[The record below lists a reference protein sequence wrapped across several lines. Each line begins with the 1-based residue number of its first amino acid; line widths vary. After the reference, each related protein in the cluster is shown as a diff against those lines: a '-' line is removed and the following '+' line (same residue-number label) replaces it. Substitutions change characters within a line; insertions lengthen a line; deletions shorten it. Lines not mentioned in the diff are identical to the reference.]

1 MAFAFDAIVVKDEHN
16 NLRLICSHDL
26 LQAQA
31 RLMTLAYREIET
43 QKEIAESANAAK
55 SRFLATV
62 SHEIR
67 TPMNGVLGI
76 AELLQQTPLSAT
88 QTEHVEMIRESAEN
102 LLIVINDL
110 LDFSKIEANRMQ
122 LEQDPFDLRLVLDQT
137 IGPLRFLAER
147 KGLAIRSVVDPL
159 IPNCLLGDA
168 IRMRQIFTN
177 LVGNAIKFTPSGS
190 ITITTKFAESDDDE
204 VEIESA
210 VADTGIGIS
219 RDRAEA
225 IFDAFEQADGSTTRR
240 FGGTA
245 LGLSICKSLTEL
257 MNGTIDVESDGKN
270 GSVFRF
276 LVRLKKSSNQAV
288 DLPNTNVLPA
298 VSRSLRILH
307 AEDNLVNQRV
317 AEMLLTGQGHVVTI
331 VDNGKAAVDALAREP
346 FDCVLMDIQ
355 MPIMDGLEATRM
367 IRHAE
372 ALSLASPLPI
382 IAMTAGAT
390 DDDQKHCLGAG
401 MTGFVTKPIRF
412 PDLLRQL
419 RQVEASPSREISSKA
434 VEPTHIELS
443 PAAVESQIEID
454 WNGLNRL
461 TRGRPEM
468 LRNLI
473 VIVRKELSEELER
486 MNGAIASSDA
496 STIARAAHKLHGT
509 VGYFGI
515 ATIKQ
520 NLVRLEKLAKI
531 PEFGACEKLVCQL
544 KSQWRLVDNQLGE
557 SLLRLDE

>member
-31 RLMTLAYREIET
+31 RLMTLAYREIEI

-76 AELLQQTPLSAT
+76 AELLQHTPLSAT

-331 VDNGKAAVDALAREP
+331 VDNGKAAVDAIANQP

-355 MPIMDGLEATRM
+355 KPIMDGLEATKT
-367 IRHAE
+367 IRQAE
-372 ALSLASPLPI
+372 AFSLACPLPI

-390 DDDQKHCLGAG
+390 DDAQKHCLEAG

-412 PDLLRQL
+412 PDLIRQL
-419 RQVEASPSREISSKA
+419 MRIETSSSHVNSDNV
-434 VEPTHIELS
+434 VEPTNIESS
-443 PAAVESQIEID
+443 PATAESQIEID
-454 WNGLNRL
+454 WDG
-461 TRGRPEM
+461 
-468 LRNLI
+468 
-473 VIVRKELSEELER
+473 
-486 MNGAIASSDA
+486 
-496 STIARAAHKLHGT
+496 
-509 VGYFGI
+509 
-515 ATIKQ
+515 
-520 NLVRLEKLAKI
+520 
-531 PEFGACEKLVCQL
+531 
-544 KSQWRLVDNQLGE
+544 
-557 SLLRLDE
+557 

>member
-76 AELLQQTPLSAT
+76 AELLQHTPLSAT

-245 LGLSICKSLTEL
+245 LGLSICK
-257 MNGTIDVESDGKN
+257 
-270 GSVFRF
+270 
-276 LVRLKKSSNQAV
+276 A
-288 DLPNTNVLPA
+288 
-298 VSRSLRILH
+298 
-307 AEDNLVNQRV
+307 
-317 AEMLLTGQGHVVTI
+317 
-331 VDNGKAAVDALAREP
+331 
-346 FDCVLMDIQ
+346 
-355 MPIMDGLEATRM
+355 
-367 IRHAE
+367 
-372 ALSLASPLPI
+372 
-382 IAMTAGAT
+382 
-390 DDDQKHCLGAG
+390 
-401 MTGFVTKPIRF
+401 
-412 PDLLRQL
+412 
-419 RQVEASPSREISSKA
+419 
-434 VEPTHIELS
+434 
-443 PAAVESQIEID
+443 
-454 WNGLNRL
+454 
-461 TRGRPEM
+461 
-468 LRNLI
+468 
-473 VIVRKELSEELER
+473 
-486 MNGAIASSDA
+486 
-496 STIARAAHKLHGT
+496 
-509 VGYFGI
+509 
-515 ATIKQ
+515 
-520 NLVRLEKLAKI
+520 
-531 PEFGACEKLVCQL
+531 
-544 KSQWRLVDNQLGE
+544 
-557 SLLRLDE
+557 